1 LGTVLLAALSVV
13 VAVSLILPPLMRYRH
28 RVVRDLT
35 LADVGWFGSA
45 EMAYRTVAVS
55 RTAAIRQM
63 NDQRSSD
70 PQWWSELSLLFGI
83 MAATATS
90 WSLAPPPDRL
100 RELAV
105 RFDLWMREISQAAI
119 VCHAETCA
127 HNHDDC
133 AQRLRDADLASLE
146 VTRMMTELRV
156 ALLEHRI
163 HISNDLTAA

>member
-1 LGTVLLAALSVV
+1 
-13 VAVSLILPPLMRYRH
+13 
-28 RVVRDLT
+28 
-35 LADVGWFGSA
+35 
-45 EMAYRTVAVS
+45 
-55 RTAAIRQM
+55 
-63 NDQRSSD
+63 
-70 PQWWSELSLLFGI
+70 